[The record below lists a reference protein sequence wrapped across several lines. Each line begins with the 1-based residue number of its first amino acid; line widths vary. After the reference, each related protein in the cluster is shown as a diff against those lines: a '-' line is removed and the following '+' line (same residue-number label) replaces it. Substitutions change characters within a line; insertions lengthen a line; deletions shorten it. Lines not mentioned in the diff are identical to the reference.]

1 MLKAI
6 PAMVF
11 FIILKV
17 KSHHESM
24 HGRITYPFMLPCH
37 DSLASSFHT
46 ARIEQVAV
54 CTHGEE

>member
-6 PAMVF
+6 PAMVL

-24 HGRITYPFMLPCH
+24 HGRITYVFTIPFRQTTELRLLFP
-37 DSLASSFHT
+37 LV
-46 ARIEQVAV
+46 E
-54 CTHGEE
+54 